1 MKIIRFFTGTQDPK
15 VNRKAAAAALV
26 VFAVLVLLATLRF
39 VFQVSAA
46 GPEGVEQLLPIAPT
60 APAVTEPVQSGT
72 QPPSDENAALREA
85 LAAAEAE
92 RDTLREQL
100 SASDAEASR
109 LRSELEALRREQSTV
124 YVLRFRVERK
134 VRFSNVC
141 EVITFTR
148 TVDKAEY
155 DLWEPGDSITD
166 HAGFLS
172 VPGDG
177 FLHHWTVTLEDKYIT
192 QETP

>member
-1 MKIIRFFTGTQDPK
+1 MKIISFFTGTQDPK

-46 GPEGVEQLLPIAPT
+46 GPEGVEQLLPTAPT
-60 APAVTEPVQSGT
+60 TPAVTEPVPSET
-72 QPPSDENAALREA
+72 APPADENAALREA

-92 RDTLREQL
+92 RDALREQL

-109 LRSELEALRREQSTV
+109 LRSELEALRREQSTA

-148 TVDKAEY
+148 TVDKAAY
-155 DLWEPGDSITD
+155 DLWEPGDSISD
-166 HAGFLS
+166 YAGFLS

-192 QETP
+192 RDTP

>member
-1 MKIIRFFTGTQDPK
+1 MKIISFFTGTRDPK
-15 VNRKAAAAALV
+15 VNRKAAAVALV

-46 GPEGVEQLLPIAPT
+46 GPESVEPLLPTAPT

-72 QPPSDENAALREA
+72 EPPSDENAALREA

-92 RDTLREQL
+92 RDALREQL
-100 SASDAEASR
+100 SASDTEASR

-124 YVLRFRVERK
+124 YVLRFRVERS
-134 VRFSNVC
+134 VRFSNGC

-177 FLHHWTVTLEDKYIT
+177 FLHNWTVTLEDKYIT
-192 QETP
+192 RDTP